1 MTKFGVLYTNN
12 LINPLLK
19 VNLWHVFT
27 EISKPEISPLGLS
40 IIKSTKLAS
49 KRSACIFLTREK
61 FQRQ

>member
-27 EISKPEISPLGLS
+27 EISKPEISPLGYQLLNQIS
-40 IIKSTKLAS
+40 WVVRGVGAYS
-49 KRSACIFLTREK
+49 
-61 FQRQ
+61 